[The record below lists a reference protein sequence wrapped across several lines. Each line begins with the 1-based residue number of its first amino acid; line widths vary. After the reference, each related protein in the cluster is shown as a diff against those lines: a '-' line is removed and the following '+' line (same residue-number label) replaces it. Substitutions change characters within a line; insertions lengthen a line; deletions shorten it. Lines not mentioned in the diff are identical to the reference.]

1 MNDKLPKGAMARTV
15 AGNTF
20 RYLFFGAARNWFRN
34 IGSIAPALGS
44 MTLLLLMAGIAGL
57 TGFAINNLERVESG
71 QASLL
76 HVYIRDGA
84 PSADVNSLWDR
95 LAADPR
101 IAAVD
106 YVTTG
111 QALERAQRMP
121 GLPQLADASQSN
133 PFPASL
139 DVQVKNIDDV
149 AAIAAYVRTDTAVD
163 PVYPTSYDKGA
174 YQRIQAV
181 IFGVAVAGLAFL
193 AVLGFVAVTV
203 TINSVRAAIHSRR
216 DEVTIMQLVGA
227 PRWMVRGPFVV
238 EGAITGALSVRQ
250 FGARQAQREG
260 ARLALGGEHPGGQ
273 PRQPHFLIERRRQL
287 GPVEIDSAA
296 AGAAFELLGVPAA
309 AARYRLPRNAVVRI
323 APFIRAQ
330 AAELGVGGACRAL
343 RIDAQTAGRQGR
355 SGAFGRRIDAC
366 RQRKVARKRYPA
378 QRLQPASRCG
388 DGQHDRTGCVRG

>member
-1 MNDKLPKGAMARTV
+1 MARVVV
-15 AGNTF
+15 ANTF

-34 IGSIAPALGS
+34 LGSIAPALGS
-44 MTLLLLMAGIAGL
+44 MTLLLLMAGVAGL
-57 TGFAINNLERVESG
+57 SGYAINNLEKIESG

-101 IAAVD
+101 VAGVN

-139 DVQVKNIDDV
+139 DVQVKSIDDV
-149 AAIAAYVRTDTAVD
+149 GAIAAFVRTDTAVD

-181 IFGVAVAGLAFL
+181 IFGIAVAGFAFL

-238 EGAITGALSVRQ
+238 EGAITGALAGSAAGLSTFGLTIAGISAGADTFTRFAPGVTFSVAAIAAVIVLATGIGLGSGSSLVSVR
-250 FGARQAQREG
+250 RHLE
-260 ARLALGGEHPGGQ
+260 
-273 PRQPHFLIERRRQL
+273 
-287 GPVEIDSAA
+287 S
-296 AGAAFELLGVPAA
+296 
-309 AARYRLPRNAVVRI
+309 
-323 APFIRAQ
+323 
-330 AAELGVGGACRAL
+330 
-343 RIDAQTAGRQGR
+343 
-355 SGAFGRRIDAC
+355 
-366 RQRKVARKRYPA
+366 
-378 QRLQPASRCG
+378 
-388 DGQHDRTGCVRG
+388 

>member
-1 MNDKLPKGAMARTV
+1 MAGLGIVVKDALPRGAMARTV
-15 AGNTF
+15 VGNTF

-57 TGFAINNLERVESG
+57 AGFAINNLERVESS

-76 HVYIRDGA
+76 HVYMRSGA

-95 LAADPR
+95 LAADSR
-101 IAAVD
+101 VASVN
-106 YVTTG
+106 YVTTA
-111 QALERAQRMP
+111 QALERAQTIP

-139 DVQVKNIDDV
+139 DVQVKNINDV

-163 PVYPTSYDKGA
+163 PVYPTSYDRGA

-181 IFGVAVAGLAFL
+181 IFGVAVAGIAFL
-193 AVLGFVAVTV
+193 AVLAFVAVTV

-238 EGAITGALSVRQ
+238 EGAITGALA
-250 FGARQAQREG
+250 G
-260 ARLALGGEHPGGQ
+260 
-273 PRQPHFLIERRRQL
+273 
-287 GPVEIDSAA
+287 AA
-296 AGAAFELLGVPAA
+296 AGLATFALTLTGMSAGADTFTRFAPGITFSVAAIAA
-309 AARYRLPRNAVVRI
+309 VIVMAT
-323 APFIRAQ
+323 
-330 AAELGVGGACRAL
+330 GVGLG
-343 RIDAQTAGRQGR
+343 
-355 SGAFGRRIDAC
+355 SGSSLVSVRRH
-366 RQRKVARKRYPA
+366 
-378 QRLQPASRCG
+378 LES
-388 DGQHDRTGCVRG
+388 